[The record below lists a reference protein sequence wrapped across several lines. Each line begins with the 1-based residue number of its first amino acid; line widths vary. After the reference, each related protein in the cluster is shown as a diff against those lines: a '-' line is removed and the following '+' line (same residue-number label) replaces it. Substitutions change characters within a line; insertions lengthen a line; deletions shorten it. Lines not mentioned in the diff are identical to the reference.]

1 MIKKSIITLIILL
14 ICLLL
19 DQITK
24 NMATMNY
31 NILKEGI
38 YLFDYL
44 NLVYVE
50 NRGVSFGFFAE
61 HDKSFYFGILSIII
75 SIYILYLIYQSGT
88 NIEVIGLSLI
98 LSGALGNG
106 FDRINH
112 QYVIDFIDFHFQNY
126 HWPAFNFAD
135 SFISIGAI
143 LFVIS
148 LVKNP
153 KK

>member
-1 MIKKSIITLIILL
+1 MTKKLTITLIILL

-24 NMATMNY
+24 NIATMNY
-31 NILKEGI
+31 NLLKDGI

-61 HDKSFYFGILSIII
+61 HDKSFYFGILSFII
-75 SIYILYLIYQSGT
+75 STYILYLIYKSET
-88 NIEVIGLSLI
+88 NIEIVGLSMI

-106 FDRINH
+106 FDRIYY
-112 QYVIDFIDFHFQNY
+112 QYVIDFLDFHFQNY

-135 SFISIGAI
+135 LFISTGAI

-148 LVKNP
+148 LVKNS
-153 KK
+153 KN

>member
-1 MIKKSIITLIILL
+1 MTKKLTITLIILL

-24 NMATMNY
+24 NIATMNY
-31 NILKEGI
+31 NLLKDGI

-75 SIYILYLIYQSGT
+75 STYILYLIYKSET
-88 NIEVIGLSLI
+88 NIEIVGLSMI

-106 FDRINH
+106 FDRIYY
-112 QYVIDFIDFHFQNY
+112 QYVIDFLDFHFQNY

-135 SFISIGAI
+135 LFISTGAI

-148 LVKNP
+148 LVKNS
-153 KK
+153 KN

>member
-1 MIKKSIITLIILL
+1 MIKRLILTLPILL

-24 NMATMNY
+24 NIALLNY
-31 NILKEGI
+31 NLLKDGI

-75 SIYILYLIYQSGT
+75 SIYILYLIYKSDT
-88 NIEVIGLSLI
+88 KIEIIGLSMI

-106 FDRINH
+106 FDRIYH
-112 QYVIDFIDFHFQNY
+112 QYVIDFIDFHFQDY

-135 SFISIGAI
+135 SFISIGAV
-143 LFVIS
+143 LFIIS
-148 LVKNP
+148 LVKSSKN
-153 KK
+153 

>member
-1 MIKKSIITLIILL
+1 MIKKSIITLTILL
-14 ICLLL
+14 LCLLL

-24 NMATMNY
+24 NIATMNY
-31 NILKEGI
+31 NVLKEGV

-75 SIYILYLIYQSGT
+75 SIYILYLIYQSGN

-106 FDRINH
+106 FDRIYH

-148 LVKNP
+148 LVRSSEN
-153 KK
+153 

>member
-1 MIKKSIITLIILL
+1 MIKKFIITLSILF

-19 DQITK
+19 DQMTK
-24 NMATMNY
+24 SLATMNY
-31 NILKEGI
+31 NMLKEGI

-75 SIYILYLIYQSGT
+75 SIYILYLIYQSGN

-106 FDRINH
+106 FDRIYH

-143 LFVIS
+143 LFIIS
-148 LVKNP
+148 LLKSPKN
-153 KK
+153 

>member
-153 KK
+153 KN

>member
-1 MIKKSIITLIILL
+1 MIKKSIITLTILL
-14 ICLLL
+14 LCLLL

-24 NMATMNY
+24 NIATMNY
-31 NILKEGI
+31 NVLKEGV

-106 FDRINH
+106 FDRIYH

-148 LVKNP
+148 LVRSSKN
-153 KK
+153 

>member
-1 MIKKSIITLIILL
+1 
-14 ICLLL
+14 
-19 DQITK
+19 
-24 NMATMNY
+24 MATMNY

-143 LFVIS
+143 LFIIS
-148 LVKNP
+148 LVKSP
-153 KK
+153 KN

>member
-1 MIKKSIITLIILL
+1 MIKKSIITLTILL

-24 NMATMNY
+24 NIATMNY
-31 NILKEGI
+31 DLLKDGI

-88 NIEVIGLSLI
+88 NIEVIGLSFI

-106 FDRINH
+106 FDRIYH

-148 LVKNP
+148 LLKSSKN
-153 KK
+153 